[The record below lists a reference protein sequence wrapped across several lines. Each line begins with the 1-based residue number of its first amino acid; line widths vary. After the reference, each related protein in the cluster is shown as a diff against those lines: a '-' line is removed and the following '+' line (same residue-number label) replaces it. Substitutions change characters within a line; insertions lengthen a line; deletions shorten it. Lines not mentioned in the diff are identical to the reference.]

1 MLATR
6 KPRKILRRK
15 GLILI
20 ELLIVIS
27 TILILIAIALLNFK
41 TTLVKSKVAQF
52 EADFRALAT
61 TIEF

>member
-1 MLATR
+1 MKRFIKTS
-6 KPRKILRRK
+6 PSS
-15 GLILI
+15 GFTLI

-27 TILILIAIALLNFK
+27 TILILIAIALLNFI
-41 TTLVKSKVAQF
+41 TTLVKSKVARF